1 MFKLEVLIP
10 ADDEKLLSKLED
22 DEKRAHREA
31 ECEYPGVTIEL
42 NYHPALRW
50 FVTASVGSNQISL
63 DNSVVN
69 VVSQAAS

>member
-10 ADDEKLLSKLED
+10 DDDRQLLNKLEG
-22 DEKRAHREA
+22 DEKRAHHEA
-31 ECEYPGVTIEL
+31 GCEYPGVTIEL

-69 VVSQAAS
+69 VIS